1 MRKVVFKMEQ
11 LHKEA
16 LARRER
22 EEALLRFP
30 AFSYEDALT
39 LGLKIIELAKAR
51 GAAVAVDITINQT
64 QVFHYAM
71 PGTNRRNAMWIQRKE
86 NMVQTSQISSLH
98 AGQ

>member
-51 GAAVAVDITINQT
+51 GAAVAVDITVNQT

-71 PGTNRRNAMWIQRKE
+71 PGTNRRNAMWIQR
-86 NMVQTSQISSLH
+86 
-98 AGQ
+98 